1 MGGGFRQAASILIAG
16 SSGTGKTT
24 MACSFALA
32 ACSRGE
38 RVLYIS
44 FEESEA
50 AIVDTMLSPGVD
62 LRPALAAGQLEILT
76 ALPESMGVEEHL
88 LRILHK
94 IEQFHPDHLVLEALS
109 ACQRMG
115 PDQVAFNFAVRLIDN
130 CKTLGMTSLFTN
142 QIRPGISG
150 FSPDMEQ
157 VTGLGISSLMD
168 TLVLLEQR
176 WAPADYKRQLLI
188 IKSRGSNHSH
198 GYHPFTIS
206 DQGINIISPLTGEI
220 SEMTEETSQ

>member
-1 MGGGFRQAASILIAG
+1 
-16 SSGTGKTT
+16 
-24 MACSFALA
+24 
-32 ACSRGE
+32 
-38 RVLYIS
+38 
-44 FEESEA
+44 
-50 AIVDTMLSPGVD
+50 MLSPGVD